1 MAYLSEGPQES
12 LDTAEKIVADLACCL
27 AAGAVNCAW
36 AGNLLIRAKLS
47 GRLRLCR
54 QSSTGN
60 AASDAQS
67 DSQGAAYGFGSHPV
81 YDGNSGA
88 QPGALR
94 RLPRIVELP
103 PDCSGFNV
111 EKTLRRNPRNS
122 SRAGRRPWRYW

>member
-1 MAYLSEGPQES
+1 MAHLSEWPQES

-94 RLPRIVELP
+94 CLPRIVELP

-122 SRAGRRPWRYW
+122 SRAGRRSWRYW